1 MKKTKRLGRGLSALI
16 PEKEQ
21 VAQVTQSDGMLTEIA
36 VALIRPNPYQP
47 RQDFDPQRLEELK
60 SSIKEKGVIQPI
72 TVRRKDNHYELIA
85 GERRLRAVSE
95 LGFEKIPAYII
106 NVETKE
112 EMLELALIEN
122 VQRDHLN
129 PIEQAQAYQRLIEE
143 CNLTQDEVAK
153 KIGKDRST
161 ITNFIRL
168 LKLPPKIQESVQKEE
183 ISMGHAR
190 ALLAIEDSES
200 QFKIWQKVVKN
211 KLSVRKVE
219 QLVKDFQ
226 AKKEVE
232 KQSKRPKRSVFIQR
246 MEADLREIFGTKVK
260 IRSRKE
266 GGTIEIEFYSPEDL
280 NRLYEIMEGLKE

>member
-1 MKKTKRLGRGLSALI
+1 MKKTNRLGRGLSALI

-21 VAQVTQSDGMLTEIA
+21 VASAVKGAGSLTEVE
-36 VALIRPNPYQP
+36 VALVRPNPFQP
-47 RQDFDPQRLEELK
+47 RQDFDPRKLEELK
-60 SSIKEKGVIQPI
+60 ASIKENGIIQPI
-72 TVRRKDNHYELIA
+72 TVRRKDNYYELIA

-95 LGFEKIPAYII
+95 LGYEKIPAYII
-106 NVETKE
+106 EVETKE

-168 LKLPPKIQESVQKEE
+168 LKLPPKIRESVQKEE

-190 ALLAIEDSES
+190 ALLSVEDKDA

-219 QLVKDFQ
+219 QMVKDFQ
-226 AKKEVE
+226 QKKEVE
-232 KQSKRPKRSVFIQR
+232 EQARRPKRSVYIQR
-246 MEADLREIFGTKVK
+246 MEAELREIFGTKVN

-266 GGTIEIEFYSPEDL
+266 GGTIEVEFYSPEDL
-280 NRLYEIMEGLKE
+280 NRLYEIFERLKE

>member
-1 MKKTKRLGRGLSALI
+1 MKKTNRLGRGLSALI

-21 VAQVTQSDGMLTEIA
+21 VLTSGRNAGTLTEIE
-36 VALIRPNPYQP
+36 VALIRPNPFQP
-47 RQDFDPQRLEELK
+47 RQDFDPQKLEELK
-60 SSIKEKGVIQPI
+60 TSIRENGIIQPI
-72 TVRRKDNHYELIA
+72 TVRRKDNYFELIA

-95 LGFEKIPAYII
+95 LGYEKIPAYII
-106 NVETKE
+106 KVETKE

-129 PIEQAQAYQRLIEE
+129 PIEQAQAYQRLIDE

-168 LKLPPKIQESVQKEE
+168 LKLPSKIQESVQKEE

-190 ALLAIEDSES
+190 ALLAIDDRDA
-200 QFKIWQKVVKN
+200 QFKIWQKTIKN

-219 QLVKDFQ
+219 QMVKDYQ
-226 AKKEVE
+226 KKREIE
-232 KQSKRPKRSVFIQR
+232 EHSKRPKRSVYIQK
-246 MEADLREIFGTKVK
+246 MEAELREIFGTKVN

-266 GGTIEIEFYSPEDL
+266 GGTIEVEFYSPEDL
-280 NRLYEIMEGLKE
+280 NRLYEIFERLK